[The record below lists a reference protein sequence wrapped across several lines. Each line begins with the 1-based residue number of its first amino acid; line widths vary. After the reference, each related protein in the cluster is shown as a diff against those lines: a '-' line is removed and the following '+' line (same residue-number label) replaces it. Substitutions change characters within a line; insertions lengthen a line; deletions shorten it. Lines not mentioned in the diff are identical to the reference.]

1 MKKLI
6 SLKQNKDF
14 RRVYHRGKTIVCPWF
29 VVYYMKNRAKCC
41 KLGIT
46 AGKQIGNAVQRNR
59 AKRVIR
65 AAYSAVIDYVDVS
78 ACCYDFVIV
87 ARNRCVDAKSDFI
100 AKKLYAALQN
110 AGLIDG
116 AQTD

>member
-14 RRVYHRGKTIVCPWF
+14 MSVYHRGKTIVCHLF

-46 AGKQIGNAVQRNR
+46 AGKKIGNAVQRNR

-65 AAYSAVIDYVDVS
+65 AAYSAVIDYVDMS

-87 ARNRCVDAKSDFI
+87 ARNRCVDVKSDFI

>member
-46 AGKQIGNAVQRNR
+46 AGKKIGNAVQRNR
-59 AKRVIR
+59 TKRVIR
-65 AAYSAVIDYVDVS
+65 AAYSAVIDYVDVTD
-78 ACCYDFVIV
+78 CRYDFVIV
-87 ARNRCVDAKSDFI
+87 ARNRCVNAKSDFI

-110 AGLIDG
+110 AGLING
-116 AQTD
+116 AQNN

>member
-14 RRVYHRGKTIVCPWF
+14 RRVYHRGKSVVTPWF
-29 VVYYMKNRAKCC
+29 VIYYTKSRGKCC

-46 AGKQIGNAVQRNR
+46 AGKKIGNAVQRNR
-59 AKRVIR
+59 VKRVVR

-78 ACCYDFVIV
+78 RCCYDFVIV
-87 ARNRCVDAKSDFI
+87 ARKRCVTAKSDFV

-116 AQTD
+116 AKLN

>member
-14 RRVYHRGKTIVCPWF
+14 RRVYHRGKTVVTPWF
-29 VVYYMKNRAKCC
+29 VVYYAKNRGKCC

-46 AGKQIGNAVQRNR
+46 AGKKIGNAVQRNR
-59 AKRVIR
+59 TKRIIR
-65 AAYSAVIDYVDVS
+65 AAYSAVIDYVDIS
-78 ACCYDFVIV
+78 RCCYDFVIV